1 MILASI
7 HQNASGELRESGA
20 AYRLNTNS
28 NASGRNTPLI
38 AVYENHP
45 QDSSSRIT
53 ETDGVGPTVDA
64 RYGTGGGNVPLVL
77 EQPIVLDRA
86 AFNQGDN
93 ALYDP
98 EIREADSMPTLVARG
113 PHAVLPPVTAR
124 MVAFGEY
131 EDDGTAST
139 MKSRDYKDATDLVA
153 HTLRGEGFDAS
164 EDGTGRG
171 TPLVIG
177 FSAKD
182 HGGDAGE
189 AAPTLRAMPHDG
201 SHANGGE
208 QIAVAFQ
215 QNTRDEVRL
224 FGGDGQSVGALSA
237 ELGMKQQNYLAVSSK
252 DSGGEG
258 LGSAVRRLTPV
269 ECERLQGFPDG
280 WTQIPWNRKPAS
292 ECPDGR
298 RYKAVGNSMST
309 NVMGWI
315 GERIEWVEEILRL
328 DE

>member
-7 HQNASGELRESGA
+7 HQNASGELREAGA

-45 QDSSSRIT
+45 QDSRIT
-53 ETDGVGPTVDA
+53 ETDGVAPTVHSK
-64 RYGTGGGNVPLVL
+64 YGTGGGNAPLVL
-77 EQPIVLDRA
+77 EGKSHSTGTFQGGSEECPIVLDRA
-86 AFNQGDN
+86 AFNQGEN

-98 EIREADSMPTLVARG
+98 EIREADTMPTLVARG

-171 TPLVIG
+171 TPLVTAMRWREG
-177 FSAKD
+177 KE
-182 HGGDAGE
+182 GGGKGGLFYDGHVG
-189 AAPTLRAMPHDG
+189 TLATNNDLTL
-201 SHANGGE
+201 
-208 QIAVAFQ
+208 FQ
-215 QNTRDEVRL
+215 
-224 FGGDGQSVGALSA
+224 
-237 ELGMKQQNYLAVSSK
+237 
-252 DSGGEG
+252 
-258 LGSAVRRLTPV
+258 GSAVRRLTPV

-298 RYKAVGNSMST
+298 RYKSLGNSMST

-315 GERIEWVEEILRL
+315 GERIEWVEEILRP